1 MSFFSLHAAEN
12 KLLNNA
18 CPVHYITP
26 NLDIV
31 PLDLES
37 VRWIKIENDKWKV
50 SIFSIMLWLSGL
62 ELNKGEWF
70 PEVQKMLDINK
81 SNIVKIT
88 FSKHHITI
96 VKGCIPYQF
105 YCGPGVDFSNILMS

>member
-1 MSFFSLHAAEN
+1 MQFFSLHAAEN
-12 KLLNNA
+12 KILSNA

-31 PLDLES
+31 PLDFEG

-50 SIFSIMLWLSGL
+50 SIDSINIWLSSL
-62 ELNKGEWF
+62 AMNKGEWF
-70 PEVQKMLDINK
+70 SEVKKMLDIDK

-96 VKGCIPYQF
+96 VKGTRYHI
-105 YCGPGVDFSNILMS
+105 YCGEGVDFSNILMS